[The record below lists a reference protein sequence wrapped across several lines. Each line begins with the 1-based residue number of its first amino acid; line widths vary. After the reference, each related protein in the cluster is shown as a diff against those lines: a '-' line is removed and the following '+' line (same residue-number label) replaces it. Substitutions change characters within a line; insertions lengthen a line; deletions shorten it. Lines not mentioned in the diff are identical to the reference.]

1 MPKNKGGGRSHKR
14 QGNKHVKNLSAPTK
28 IRLPKESAEI
38 LARVTKMCGNGR
50 AEVKCA
56 DGETRILEIRRKFRG
71 RNKRDNMI
79 SLGTIVLAGL
89 RDWEVR
95 AANKKSKVDLLYVY
109 SLGQHSALKKLDDA
123 RPLFPELAEEED
135 NGFDFGNK
143 ATWQQKLE
151 ENETEATETDTTT
164 AENVK
169 QQIGMNPIEDCDF
182 DWDDI

>member
-1 MPKNKGGGRSHKR
+1 MPKNKGGGKSHKR
-14 QGNKHVKNLSAPTK
+14 QGNKHANNLSTSIK

-50 AEVKCA
+50 AEVKCS
-56 DGETRILEIRRKFRG
+56 DGKTRILEIRRKFRG

-79 SLGTIVLAGL
+79 SVETIVLAGI

-95 AANKKSKVDLLYVY
+95 TADKKGKTDLLYVY
-109 SLGQHSALKKLDDA
+109 SLGQHSTLKKLDEA
-123 RPLFPELAEEED
+123 RSLFPELAEED

-143 ATWQQKLE
+143 ATWQHKLE
-151 ENETEATETDTTT
+151 ETETVTIESNGTT

-169 QQIGMNPIEDCDF
+169 QQIGMNTTDDDDILC
-182 DWDDI
+182 WDDI